1 MFRVNRAMIFD
12 KESQNTSGS
21 KNASLIWG
29 HPDEFKIANASS
41 PNTTTV
47 LTTAIVTPRAPS
59 DFSGARI
66 FEPRSPEG
74 GV

>member
-1 MFRVNRAMIFD
+1 MIFD
-12 KESQNTSGS
+12 NESQKSVGS

-29 HPDEFKIANASS
+29 HPDELRIAKASS

-59 DFSGARI
+59 AFSGARI
-66 FEPRSPEG
+66 FEPRSPDG